1 MGVCLAKNL
10 IKDTT
15 RKYILTTTKKSLHI
29 DNTHTKKNYISII
42 VFFQILYINQI
53 FFSCLFCFFLLE
65 KNILI

>member
-42 VFFQILYINQI
+42 VFFSDTIY
-53 FFSCLFCFFLLE
+53 
-65 KNILI
+65 